1 MEINLKDVKEAT
13 RIILYIAKEV
23 VEDRGWVDSWTFGY
37 KAEHPYLEEDLNDK
51 NYNKAVFVKYENGR
65 FFTKENP
72 LDDNEEPK
80 EIHSNGVEV
89 MQELH
94 DLEGE
99 GDLFGFDVMIIRK

>member
-13 RIILYIAKEV
+13 RIILSIAKEV

-37 KAEHPYLEEDLNDK
+37 RQNHPYLNDDLDHT
-51 NYNKAVFVKYENGR
+51 NYNKAVFVKYEDGK
-65 FFTKENP
+65 FFMKKNP
-72 LDDNEEPK
+72 LNDNEEPK